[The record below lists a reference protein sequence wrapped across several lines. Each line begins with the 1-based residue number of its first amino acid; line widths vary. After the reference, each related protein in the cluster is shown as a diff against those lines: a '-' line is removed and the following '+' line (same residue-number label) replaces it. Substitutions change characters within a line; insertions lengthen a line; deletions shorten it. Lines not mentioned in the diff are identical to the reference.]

1 MKNAIA
7 LLVLFIGSGINAQN
21 NGVYTSQIVDQHT
34 NEILEGVSI
43 KIKNSSVGTSTNHD
57 GIFEIKKVNK
67 NATVL
72 ISLMGYESHSI
83 SVSELKKVTYLKE
96 AINLMDLVVIS
107 AGRQKQN
114 KKEIPVAMSSI
125 SSKTLTQVK
134 PVSIDEVLNQQS
146 GVLMVD
152 LGNEQHMMSIRQPI
166 TTKGLFLYL
175 EDGIPIRT
183 TGVFNH
189 NALLEI
195 NMAAVKNIEIIRGS
209 YSSLFGSE
217 AIGGAVNFITANPSA
232 TPTATVGFRQNNNGY
247 SRFDFSASNTK
258 NNTGFYFSGY
268 KSKIEDG
275 IRAYGDYDK
284 ETFTTKITH
293 RFNDKLFWTTAFTY
307 VDYYS
312 ETSGSIGL
320 EKFLAKDYASNHTFT
335 YRDANS
341 KRVTSTL
348 KYDWN
353 TGANMSLSF
362 FFRDNVMGQNPSYR
376 ISNRTANDSQTNG
389 EINSNSFKSYGFI
402 GQHNFKTNDRLKLS
416 VGTSLDISPN
426 TYKADRIS
434 VYRNSEGIFESY
446 TPTDISLSNYKTDLL
461 NLAVYISGEYV
472 LTEDFRFNFGLRAD
486 KFHYD
491 FKNKIGASAS
501 SFKAPNTKNNFSSV
515 TPRFGV
521 SWKGKENL
529 GMYANYSKG
538 VVAPSVGDL
547 YKKVE
552 VPFLEPSVFNNFEIG
567 SWFSSLDRKF
577 YTDFAVYYLK
587 GNNEVVSV
595 RTIQDGVDTSEN
607 RNAGETEHYG
617 VEYLFNYHPTS
628 EIDFRLNGAYARHK
642 YLDFTTKIEEG
653 NAAVNYTG
661 KDMPGAPKWIANTE
675 LTYSPNFVKGL
686 RLALEMQFVDKYYTD
701 QANTVSYESYKVFN
715 ARLSY
720 KRNGMMLWSNILNI
734 TDVIYATRAST
745 SYGKTT
751 YTPGNP
757 QTFNVGISYTIQ

>member
-7 LLVLFIGSGINAQN
+7 WILFLIGTSIYAQK
-21 NGVYTSQIVDQHT
+21 NGVCTSKIVDQYTH
-34 NEILEGVSI
+34 EILEGVSI
-43 KIKNSSVGTSTNHD
+43 KIKNSSQGTISNHK
-57 GIFEIKKVNK
+57 GIFELAGLK
-67 NATVL
+67 NSETLL
-72 ISLMGYESHSI
+72 ISLMGYESLSV

-125 SSKTLTQVK
+125 SSKTLAEVK

-232 TPTATVGFRQNNNGY
+232 LPTATVGFRQNNNGY
-247 SRFDFSASNTK
+247 SRFDFSASNTV

-275 IRAYGDYDK
+275 IRSYGDYEK

-293 RFNDKLFWTTAFTY
+293 RFNDKLFWTNTFTY
-307 VDYYS
+307 VDYFS
-312 ETSGSIGL
+312 EMSGSIGL
-320 EKFLAKDYASNHTFT
+320 DKFLAKDYTSNHTFT
-335 YRDANS
+335 FRDANT
-341 KRVTSTL
+341 KRMSSTL
-348 KYDWN
+348 KYDWTDDSN
-353 TGANMSLSF
+353 TSLSF
-362 FFRDNVMGQNPSYR
+362 FFRDNTMRQNPSYR
-376 ISNRTANDSQTNG
+376 ISNRAANDSYTKG
-389 EINSNSFKSYGFI
+389 ELNNNSFKSYGFI
-402 GQHNFKTNDRLKLS
+402 AQHNFKTNDRLKLS
-416 VGTSLDISPN
+416 IGTSLDSSPN
-426 TYKADRIS
+426 TFKADRIS
-434 VYRNSEGIFESY
+434 VYRNAEGVFESY
-446 TPTDISLSNYKTDLL
+446 TPTAISLSNYKTDLL
-461 NLAVYISGEYV
+461 NLAVYLSGEYV
-472 LTEDFRFNFGLRAD
+472 LTEDFRFNFGLRGD
-486 KFHYD
+486 RFHYN
-491 FKNKIGASAS
+491 FKNRIGTSAS
-501 SFKAPNTKNNFSSV
+501 SFKAPNTKNNFSSL
-515 TPRFGV
+515 TPRLGV
-521 SWKGKENL
+521 SWKKIENL

-552 VPFLEPSVFNNFEIG
+552 VPFLEPAVFNNFEVG

-617 VEYLFNYHPTS
+617 VEYLFNYHATS
-628 EIDFRLNGAYARHK
+628 ELDFRLNGSYARHK

-653 NAAVNYTG
+653 NAAVSYSG

-675 LTYSPNFVKGL
+675 VIYSPNFIKGL

-715 ARLSY
+715 TRLSY
-720 KRNGMMLWSNILNI
+720 KKKGMMFWSNILNI
-734 TDVIYATRAST
+734 ADVIYATRANT